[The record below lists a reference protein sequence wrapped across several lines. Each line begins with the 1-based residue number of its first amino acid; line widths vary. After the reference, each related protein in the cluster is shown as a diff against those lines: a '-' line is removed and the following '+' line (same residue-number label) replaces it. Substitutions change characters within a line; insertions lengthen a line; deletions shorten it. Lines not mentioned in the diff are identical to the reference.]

1 MKTTYLLL
9 IVIVANAA
17 GNVTLGYGMQQFGS
31 IASYSPLD
39 MIRGGIAAMA
49 NPWVI
54 AGVVLLL
61 VFFIAHGLAL
71 SRADL
76 SYVLLVTSVGYV
88 LVAVL
93 GWSILGESISTWR
106 WIGTALIT
114 VGVSLVGS
122 TPPSTINR
130 QLGNGVS

>member
-17 GNVTLGYGMQQFGS
+17 GNVTLGYGMRQVGS

-39 MIRGGIAAMA
+39 IIQGGIAAMA

-54 AGVVLLL
+54 AGIISLL
-61 VFFIAHGLAL
+61 VFFIVHGLVL

-88 LVAVL
+88 LVAIL
-93 GWSILGESISTWR
+93 GWSVLGESISTWR
-106 WIGTALIT
+106 WVGTALIT
-114 VGVSLVGS
+114 FGVSLVGS
-122 TPPSTINR
+122 TPPSTIRR